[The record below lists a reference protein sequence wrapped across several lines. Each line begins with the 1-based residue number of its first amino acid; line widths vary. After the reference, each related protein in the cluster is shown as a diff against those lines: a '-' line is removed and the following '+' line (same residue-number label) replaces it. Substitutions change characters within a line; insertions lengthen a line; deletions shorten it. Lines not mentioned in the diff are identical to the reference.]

1 MRSTKWHDGLSVKID
16 QFDTQHKDIFDA
28 ITTLAI
34 AIECDDTKKVINDA
48 ISIMRQLTLD
58 HFKEE
63 EETFSHFEYPDA
75 TIHIKEH
82 RDFINKLNAI
92 LAIYENGRYALSI
105 DTVHYIQDW
114 LTGHIRTS
122 DMAYSAFIIPKLHHH
137 SA

>member
-1 MRSTKWHDGLSVKID
+1 MRSTKWQESLSVKID
-16 QFDTQHKDIFDA
+16 KFDKEHKAMFEA

-34 AIECDDTKKVINDA
+34 AIECDDNKKVINEA
-48 ISIMRQLTLD
+48 IYTMRQLTLT
-58 HFKEE
+58 HFKTE
-63 EETFSHFEYPDA
+63 EETFRHYNYPDA
-75 TIHIKEH
+75 ILHIKEH
-82 RDFINKLNAI
+82 QDFTNKLNAI

-122 DMAYSAFIIPKLHHH
+122 DMAYSAFISPKLHHN